1 MWHDACDVPG
11 MDLLHRLSTPS
22 ASGHAQPLDI
32 AAIVGPAA
40 WQRLPAA
47 VRRRFA
53 RGHADTHYAGALDLH
68 CSAVG
73 RFFAFFAAVL
83 GGPLTA
89 IREASVP
96 AEVRVYGNA
105 SGGVVWERRLRVGGR
120 ASERVVRSTK
130 EAGAAGTLVERTDGG
145 LAMELDVFEE
155 GGALVFRSRRYFLAL
170 GALRLPI
177 PMLLTPGVCRVAH
190 IDEGEG
196 RFRFT
201 LSMVH
206 PWWGTTFHQTG
217 LFADPKE
224 MH

>member
-1 MWHDACDVPG
+1 
-11 MDLLHRLSTPS
+11 MDLLHRLSNAP
-22 ASGHAQPLDI
+22 AALRPAPLDI
-32 AAIVGPAA
+32 AALVGPVA

-53 RGHADTHYAGALDLH
+53 RGHADTHYSGALDLH
-68 CSAVG
+68 CSPVG
-73 RFFAFFAAVL
+73 RLFAFFAAVL

-89 IREASVP
+89 VRAASVP
-96 AEVRVYGNA
+96 ADVRVYSDA
-105 SGGVVWERRLRVGGR
+105 RGGIVWERRLHVGGR
-120 ASERVVRSTK
+120 AGERVVRSTK
-130 EAGAAGTLVERTDGG
+130 EAGPNGTLVERTDGG
-145 LAMELDVFEE
+145 LAMELNVFEE
-155 GGALVFRSRRYFLAL
+155 GGVLVFRSRRYFLAL

-224 MH
+224 LH